1 MIFFYRILI
10 NCVFIFSPLIIFFR
24 ILNNKESPIR
34 FKERYCLFS
43 KKKIKG
49 NLIWLHVAS
58 VGELMSVVPLIFKL
72 EKKKNIKQI
81 LVTTTTIS
89 SANIFKKFKFKKT
102 LHQFFPID
110 NNFLAKK
117 FINYWKPELAI
128 FVESEIWPNILIN
141 LKKKSIKHVLL
152 NARITNKTFRK
163 WMIINSFSKKLFQNF
178 DAVYPQNNETRK
190 YLKKLGCKNIK
201 IIGNLKYSNYQES
214 LKEGIKKNIFKNKI
228 IWCASSTHKTEE
240 LIAANVHKELKKKI
254 KNLLTI
260 IIPRHVNRK
269 DEILNALKNYKLKI
283 HLHSSKINMR
293 NDIDIYFVDTY
304 GETKKF
310 FKISKIVF
318 LGGSLVKHGGQ
329 NPLEAARL
337 GCNILHGQY
346 TYNFSEIYSDLGKN
360 NQAKKVYSQNH
371 LISIL
376 QKNLIKK
383 NKSDSFIKKLNK
395 IGDSILKKT
404 KDEVIKMI

>member
-141 LKKKSIKHVLL
+141 LKKS
-152 NARITNKTFRK
+152 T
-163 WMIINSFSKKLFQNF
+163 
-178 DAVYPQNNETRK
+178 
-190 YLKKLGCKNIK
+190 
-201 IIGNLKYSNYQES
+201 S
-214 LKEGIKKNIFKNKI
+214 L
-228 IWCASSTHKTEE
+228 
-240 LIAANVHKELKKKI
+240 
-254 KNLLTI
+254 
-260 IIPRHVNRK
+260 
-269 DEILNALKNYKLKI
+269 
-283 HLHSSKINMR
+283 
-293 NDIDIYFVDTY
+293 
-304 GETKKF
+304 
-310 FKISKIVF
+310 
-318 LGGSLVKHGGQ
+318 
-329 NPLEAARL
+329 
-337 GCNILHGQY
+337 
-346 TYNFSEIYSDLGKN
+346 
-360 NQAKKVYSQNH
+360 
-371 LISIL
+371 
-376 QKNLIKK
+376 
-383 NKSDSFIKKLNK
+383 
-395 IGDSILKKT
+395 
-404 KDEVIKMI
+404 